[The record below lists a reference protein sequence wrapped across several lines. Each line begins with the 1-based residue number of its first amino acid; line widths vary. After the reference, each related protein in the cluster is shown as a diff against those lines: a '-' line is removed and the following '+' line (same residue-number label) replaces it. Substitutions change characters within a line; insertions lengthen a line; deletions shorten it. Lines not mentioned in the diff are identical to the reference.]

1 VMNILWDFDGTL
13 FDTYPAYTRIMKDVL
28 GEKAAEEEILSK
40 LKVSFTHAFSQ
51 YNLGEEEIAYVR
63 RMARSLKPQD
73 LQPFPGVKDV
83 LQRAG
88 CNVIMTHKEREDVL
102 LILEHHNMSSLF
114 ADLVA
119 GDDGYP
125 RKPHKASYEY
135 LHGRNRI
142 DLAIGDRELDILPAK
157 ELGIRTC
164 LFQNSTPGADYYLSQ
179 YEDFDSVI
187 PWNSLK

>member
-1 VMNILWDFDGTL
+1 MNILWDFDGTL
-13 FDTYPAYTRIMKDVL
+13 FDTYPAYTRILKDVL
-28 GEKAAEEEILSK
+28 GEEAEHEEILSQ
-40 LKVSFTHAFSQ
+40 LKISFTHAFTH
-51 YNLGEEEIAYVR
+51 YNLKEEQISYIR
-63 RMARSLKPQD
+63 KMARSLKLQD

-83 LQRAG
+83 LKRAG

-102 LILEHHNMSSLF
+102 AILEHHNMSSLF
-114 ADLVA
+114 ADMVA

-135 LHGRNRI
+135 LYGKNSI

-164 LFQNSTPGADYYLSQ
+164 LFQNSTPGADYYLSR
-179 YEDFDSVI
+179 YEDFDTVI
-187 PWNSLK
+187 GWEEFK

>member
-1 VMNILWDFDGTL
+1 MNILWDFDGTL
-13 FDTYPAYTRIMKDVL
+13 FDTYPAYTRILKEVL
-28 GEKAAEEEILSK
+28 GEKAEYEDIYSQ
-40 LKVSFTHAFSQ
+40 LKISFTHAFGH
-51 YNLGEEEIAYVR
+51 YNLEEEQIAYVR
-63 RMARSLKPQD
+63 KMARSLKPHD

-83 LQRAG
+83 LKRAG

-102 LILEHHNMSSLF
+102 AILEHHNMSSLF
-114 ADLVA
+114 ADMVA

-135 LHGRNRI
+135 LHGKNSI

-164 LFQNSTPGADYYLSQ
+164 LFQNSTPGADYYLSR
-179 YEDFDSVI
+179 YKDFDTVI
-187 PWNSLK
+187 GWEEFK